1 MYDQSKFEQT
11 WNATAEPERDRMI
24 EAFIGRRRKQTFG
37 LLHDIWAKDH
47 EGIRKNFPELVY
59 KEAQEGA
66 AERSGCMSDMIH
78 EAKIGS
84 CLRITLEN
92 QYVYAKILAH
102 YLSLSGSNIFYAGFA
117 MNCLEEK
124 DWKHNFFL
132 TLCAEIT
139 RRTDAEP
146 LRREITRAPER
157 AEREARGAR
166 RTRGTN
172 ACISAIPDLIYS
184 SLFNSDSKH
193 FFIEKEEEFQ
203 KEFGSFGLNYL
214 RGLYAFANVERD
226 RLNNQ
231 EKGMSKKAEEMYRK
245 TTEVIVAF
253 REAISSIDSCEYVKQ
268 YGKRREDTPFCM
280 RGALDKALD
289 FTKYLERIFKEKP
302 EAQAVQSKML
312 SIIDFR
318 AMVKAM

>member
-11 WNATAEPERDRMI
+11 WNATAEPEQDQMI
-24 EAFIGRRRKQTFG
+24 EDFIGRRRKQTFG
-37 LLHDIWAKDH
+37 LLNDIWAMDH
-47 EGIRKNFPELVY
+47 EGIRKIFPELVY
-59 KEAQEGA
+59 KEAREGA
-66 AERSGCMSDMIH
+66 AERSGSMSDMIH
-78 EAKIGS
+78 EAWIGS
-84 CLRITLEN
+84 CLQINMKN
-92 QYVYAKILAH
+92 QFVYAKILAH
-102 YLSLSGSNIFYAGFA
+102 YLSLAGSSIFYAGFA
-117 MNCLEEK
+117 MNCLVEK

-139 RRTDAEP
+139 RCTDAEP
-146 LRREITRAPER
+146 LKKGAQER
-157 AEREARGAR
+157 AEKGA
-166 RTRGTN
+166 RGTN

-184 SLFNSDSKH
+184 SLFNNDDKH
-193 FFIEKEEEFQ
+193 FYIEKKAEFQ

-214 RGLYAFANVERD
+214 RRLYAFANLERD

-253 REAISSIDSCEYVKQ
+253 REAISSIDSCEYVWQ

-289 FTKYLERIFKEKP
+289 FTKYLEKIFKEEP
-302 EAQAVQSKML
+302 EAKAVSDML
-312 SIIDFR
+312 SVIDFR
-318 AMVKAM
+318 AIIKAM